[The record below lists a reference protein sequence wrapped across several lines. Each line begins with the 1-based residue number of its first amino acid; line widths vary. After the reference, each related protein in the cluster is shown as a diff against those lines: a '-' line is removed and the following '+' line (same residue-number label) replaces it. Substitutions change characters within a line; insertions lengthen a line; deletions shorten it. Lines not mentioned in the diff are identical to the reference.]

1 MRIVMEELGRCSYR
15 NNMRRTHS
23 WHITLISFLMA
34 LASPAAAAP
43 QHVVSTFLCTDEYV
57 YRLVP
62 RDHIAALSF
71 LAADRHPVVSTIVDK
86 VVGIPLVH
94 DSAEEILAHHPDAV
108 VMYAGTQPRL
118 HAQLKAAGVPIIDVG
133 WSNSLAEIHRDA
145 LALGRALGAEALAK
159 EMLEHMD
166 RKLAAAKSS
175 GAPVRT
181 LIYEPNGYVTSN
193 PVTDEIL
200 KSAGLVDVA
209 GEMGMTRAGMIPV
222 EAVIARP
229 PQLLLLSNTDPRPS
243 LANLVQH
250 HPAFQAL
257 TARTAIVPV
266 SLKALACPGPWAAD
280 VTRTLVE
287 AREKARA
294 LARTHGEP

>member
-1 MRIVMEELGRCSYR
+1 
-15 NNMRRTHS
+15 MRRTHS
-23 WHITLISFLMA
+23 WHITIVSFLMV

-57 YRLVP
+57 FRLLP
-62 RDHIAALSF
+62 RDRIAALSF

-86 VVGIPLVH
+86 VAGIPLVH
-94 DSAEEILAHHPDAV
+94 DSAEEILAQHPDAV

-118 HAQLKAAGVPIIDVG
+118 HAQLRAAGVSIIDAG

-145 LALGRALGAEALAK
+145 LTLGRALGAEDQAKVLLAN
-159 EMLEHMD
+159 MD
-166 RKLAAAKSS
+166 RKLAAGKSS
-175 GAPVRT
+175 GAPIRA
-181 LIYEPNGYVTSN
+181 LIYEPNGYVSSG

-200 KSAGLVDVA
+200 KGAGLVDVA
-209 GEMGMTRAGMIPV
+209 GEMGMTRSGMIPV

-229 PQLLLLSNTDPRPS
+229 PQLLLLSNADPRPS

-257 TARTAIVPV
+257 ASRTAIVPV

-280 VTRTLVE
+280 VVPVLTQAAEAART
-287 AREKARA
+287 